1 MVSSSDP
8 LPLWLPVGKD
18 SIKKFEKKLTKMI
31 ESIQPFKDEA
41 SNLFIDE

>member
-31 ESIQPFKDEA
+31 ESIQPYKDEA